1 MNRIVSVVLLA
12 VGVLLIVLGI
22 NASNSMNSD
31 VSRFFTGKPTNQAVG
46 MLVGGI
52 VACIVGLFGSFKGT
66 VK

>member
-22 NASNSMNSD
+22 NANNSMNSD
-31 VSRFFTGKPTNQAVG
+31 VSRFFTGKPTNEAVW

-52 VACIVGLFGSFKGT
+52 VACIVGLIGLFRGT